1 MKHNIDETQRDTSL
15 NILDLDKVESDKGLD
30 YEEMIKSEDY
40 LVTESEEDT
49 ESSSDKK
56 GILNTLLHVNWHLV
70 FLIVFILSVIL
81 IIFMLRNW
89 GQIVDLDQIQLEE
102 DPSVDPYIEVL
113 DNILPHTAA
122 EGSPASMDGVTKVV
136 LFGND
141 PFAADYGTINNV
153 GEMIADLSGA
163 TVYNCAVPGSHLATT
178 YYLFNPAIDPMD
190 AFNFYWLTVF
200 LSYEGIDFCEQSL
213 EKYPDALPPEAE
225 TVYQTLCSIDFSTID
240 VIGIMY
246 DASDYLEGRS
256 VYNPDN
262 ETDIQTY
269 YGNLNAGIQL
279 LQETFPHIRIIVMS
293 PTYAYAVDENGDYAD
308 SDIYIYNEFP
318 LSTYSQMLDRC
329 AANLG
334 ISYVDNFYGTVNV
347 NNASDYLI
355 DNLHLNMDGRQKVA
369 ERFVYALQYY
379 D

>member
-1 MKHNIDETQRDTSL
+1 MKDNKDTIKNNTSL
-15 NILDLDKVESDKGLD
+15 DILDLDKVEKDKELD

-40 LVTESEEDT
+40 LVSEEPPAAPT
-49 ESSSDKK
+49 SKK
-56 GILNTLLHVNWHLV
+56 GFVDTLLHVNWHLV
-70 FLIVFILSVIL
+70 LLIVFILSVIS
-81 IIFMLRNW
+81 IVFMLRNW
-89 GQIVDLDQIQLEE
+89 GQVVNLDDIQPEVD
-102 DPSVDPYIEVL
+102 PNVDPYIEVL
-113 DNILPHTAA
+113 DNILPNSDA
-122 EGSPASMDGVTKVV
+122 EGSAAAMDGVTKVV

-141 PFAADYGTINNV
+141 PFAADYGTNNNV

-163 TVYNCAVPGSHLATT
+163 TVYNCAVTGSHLVPT
-178 YYLFNPAIDPMD
+178 YYLFNPAVDPMD
-190 AFNFYWLTVF
+190 AFNFYWLTTF
-200 LSYEGIDFCEQSL
+200 LGYEGVDFCEQSL

-225 TVYQTLCSIDFSTID
+225 AAYKTLCSIDFSTVD

-246 DASDYLEGRS
+246 DASDYLEGREL
-256 VYNPDN
+256 YNPDN
-262 ETDIQTY
+262 ELDVNTY

-293 PTYAYAVDENGDYAD
+293 PTYAYAVDADGAYVD
-308 SDIYIYNEFP
+308 SDIHIYDEFP
-318 LSTYSQMLDRC
+318 LSTYSQMMDRC

-334 ISYVDNFYGTVNV
+334 VSYVDNFYGTVNV

-355 DNLHLNMDGRQKVA
+355 DNLHLNMDGRQKLA

>member
-1 MKHNIDETQRDTSL
+1 MKNNNESTKNNHSM
-15 NILDLDKVESDKGLD
+15 NILDLDKLETDKNIN
-30 YEEMIKSEDY
+30 YEEMIQSEDY
-40 LVTESEEDT
+40 LVSEEPED
-49 ESSSDKK
+49 ESPAGKRGAMDFFLK
-56 GILNTLLHVNWHLV
+56 INWHLV
-70 FLIVFILSVIL
+70 LLIVFIVSIVL

-89 GQIVDLDQIQLEE
+89 GQVVNLDDIQSEVD
-102 DPSVDPYIEVL
+102 PNVDPYIEVL
-113 DNILPHTAA
+113 DNILPNTDA
-122 EGSPASMDGVTKVV
+122 EGSPAALDGVTKVV

-141 PFAADYGTINNV
+141 PFAADYGTNSNV

-163 TVYNCAVPGSHLATT
+163 TVYNCAVSGSHLATT

-190 AFNFYWLTVF
+190 AFNFYWLTAF
-200 LSYEGIDFCEQSL
+200 LGYEGVDFCDQSL
-213 EKYPDALPPEAE
+213 EKYPEALPPEAE
-225 TVYQTLCSIDFSTID
+225 EAYKTLCSIDFSTID

-246 DASDYLEGRS
+246 DGSDYLEGRS
-256 VYNPDN
+256 IYNPENDK
-262 ETDIQTY
+262 DIQTY
-269 YGNLNAGIQL
+269 YGNMNAGIQL

-293 PTYAYAVDENGDYAD
+293 PTYAYAVDADGNYVD
-308 SDIYIYNEFP
+308 SDIHIYDEYP

-334 ISYVDNFYGTVNV
+334 VSYVDNFYGTVNV

-355 DNLHLNMDGRQKVA
+355 DNLHLNMEGRQKLA